1 MPGCL
6 DAPVTLDI
14 IFDIEVTVMIIKIF
28 ITTIHIFVGN
38 SHPFI
43 VKFKIVGYYMVY
55 IVFPVFICI
64 IEIIFT
70 ISKSINATDSVFYV
84 FSIVY
89 AGIQFGA
96 FINFFITQMGLLKKM
111 RSRRQLKKVFDDLK

>member
-1 MPGCL
+1 
-6 DAPVTLDI
+6 
-14 IFDIEVTVMIIKIF
+14 
-28 ITTIHIFVGN
+28 
-38 SHPFI
+38 
-43 VKFKIVGYYMVY
+43 MVY

-64 IEIIFT
+64 FEIIFT
-70 ISKSINATDSVFYV
+70 FSKSINATDSVFYV

-111 RSRRQLKKVFDDLK
+111 RSRRQLKKVFDDLKQQVAEADERDEGNTEEIKKVKTRIE